1 MVIGL
6 QTQLVLEGQPQSEID
21 QVFRYCQQVG
31 LPTTLAQVGIDASN
45 DAALM
50 AIAERAVIPGETSH
64 NEPLEVSAIAV
75 MRALKAADQLGR
87 AYL

>member
-45 DAALM
+45 DAELM
-50 AIAERAVIPGETSH
+50 AIAERSVIPGGNQPQRT
-64 NEPLEVSAIAV
+64 V
-75 MRALKAADQLGR
+75 
-87 AYL
+87 